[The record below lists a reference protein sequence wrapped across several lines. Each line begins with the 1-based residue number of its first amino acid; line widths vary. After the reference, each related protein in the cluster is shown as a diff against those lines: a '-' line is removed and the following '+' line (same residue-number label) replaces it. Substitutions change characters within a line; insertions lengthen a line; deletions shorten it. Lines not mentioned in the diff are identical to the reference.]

1 MSGLRTQS
9 GASRHVGG
17 ANRTIIKLAQQLL
30 INPQTKLAS
39 KDVGALVR
47 LDHVYDLVEG
57 NISSD
62 IRAKIASIPSKV
74 DHPKAQ
80 AVAKT
85 VCLLQFVKSVGRSAE
100 NVAACL
106 HDSVSANSCLAEVK
120 AALAELTKASL
131 IREADDG
138 YRIPTPAE
146 DDWNQTRFSISPRP
160 ADENTLYAD
169 VLKGFWSPTPTFSL
183 GDTKSFRAGL
193 MFNGKEEV
201 SGDITFNVQFAD
213 DPSAAATLSEDLRV
227 RSQND
232 AKSIFWVVTL
242 DEEIRNEMREAFRSQ
257 QMIEK
262 KSRDASTPDGT
273 ALVADEKGRQRRHLD
288 ELRRRLKVAALSGQV
303 WFRGNDRSPDGS
315 VDVGK
320 AAVGILGVVL
330 PLVYDRFSEA
340 SAKAADL
347 KKGVDALF
355 TVENL
360 NGLPPVFSQL
370 ALLRDEHGKPVFKTD
385 VTPLAEVMAKI
396 TERGE
401 LWRAGDRQVP

>member
-39 KDVGALVR
+39 QDVGALVR

-80 AVAKT
+80 AVAKSGLPSP
-85 VCLLQFVKSVGRSAE
+85 VREERGRSAE

-106 HDSVSANSCLAEVK
+106 HDFLSRRFPASRRSRPPSPNSI
-120 AALAELTKASL
+120 KASL

-201 SGDITFNVQFAD
+201 AGDITFNVQFAD
-213 DPSAAATLSEDLRV
+213 DATSAAVLAEQLRV
-227 RSQND
+227 RSQKD
-232 AKSIFWVVTL
+232 SKSIFWVVTI
-242 DEEIRNEMREAFRSQ
+242 DEDIRNETAGGLSLPADDRPQEPRRVDFGRDGAHGRRERPVTA
-257 QMIEK
+257 
-262 KSRDASTPDGT
+262 APWTNLGDG
-273 ALVADEKGRQRRHLD
+273 
-288 ELRRRLKVAALSGQV
+288 
-303 WFRGNDRSPDGS
+303 
-315 VDVGK
+315 
-320 AAVGILGVVL
+320 
-330 PLVYDRFSEA
+330 
-340 SAKAADL
+340 
-347 KKGVDALF
+347 
-355 TVENL
+355 
-360 NGLPPVFSQL
+360 
-370 ALLRDEHGKPVFKTD
+370 
-385 VTPLAEVMAKI
+385 
-396 TERGE
+396 
-401 LWRAGDRQVP
+401 